1 MKRQGRLAE
10 PPRTGVARFAPRPAS
25 SSLCRAQTQA
35 VRSLPPRRSG
45 ASRYSRRAPLPG
57 VIVKPFTARDVL
69 SRWDVIQAHTRATA
83 QSAAQ
88 LLDTL

>member
-1 MKRQGRLAE
+1 
-10 PPRTGVARFAPRPAS
+10 
-25 SSLCRAQTQA
+25 
-35 VRSLPPRRSG
+35 
-45 ASRYSRRAPLPG
+45 